1 MADYNSSF
9 NKKLND
15 NGNNLNNINNQNTEK
30 RVLKNNFNFNY
41 SDYQK
46 LKLAEQYNELYSKQF
61 TTNMENEKIVENK
74 KIFNLSLNDLFK
86 NTSVTF
92 SSLLNDLVIYYNQD
106 HKTLNEFILIFTKQQ
121 RLIYLGIIIILFA
134 FSLYGFIC
142 SILFFNSLMR
152 LSSSF
157 YFSSCL

>member
-9 NKKLND
+9 NTKLN
-15 NGNNLNNINNQNTEK
+15 NEINNENNNVNNNNNDNDKQNEK
-30 RVLKNNFNFNY
+30 HVLKNNFNFNY

-86 NTSVTF
+86 NTSVTL
-92 SSLLNDLVIYYNQD
+92 SDLLNDLVIYYNQE
-106 HKTLNEFILIFTKQQ
+106 HKTLNEFILIFSKQQ
-121 RLIYLGIIIILFA
+121 RLIYLGLLFILFA
-134 FSLYGFIC
+134 FSLWLIDI
-142 SILFFNSLMR
+142 SK
-152 LSSSF
+152 
-157 YFSSCL
+157 

>member
-9 NKKLND
+9 DTKLNNMENNNND
-15 NGNNLNNINNQNTEK
+15 NENDKQSEK
-30 RVLKNNFNFNY
+30 NVLKNQFNFNY

-74 KIFNLSLNDLFK
+74 KIFNLSLKDLFK
-86 NTSVTF
+86 NTSVTL
-92 SSLLNDLVIYYNQD
+92 SDLLNDLVIYYNQE

-121 RLIYLGIIIILFA
+121 RLIYLGLLFILFA
-134 FSLYGFIC
+134 FSLWLIDI
-142 SILFFNSLMR
+142 SR
-152 LSSSF
+152 
-157 YFSSCL
+157 

>member
-9 NKKLND
+9 NTKLN
-15 NGNNLNNINNQNTEK
+15 NMENNNNENQNEK
-30 RVLKNNFNFNY
+30 RVLKNQFNFNY

-74 KIFNLSLNDLFK
+74 KIFNLSLKDLFK
-86 NTSVTF
+86 NTSVTL
-92 SSLLNDLVIYYNQD
+92 SDLLNDLVIYYNQE

-121 RLIYLGIIIILFA
+121 RLIYLGFLLILFA
-134 FSLYGFIC
+134 FSLWLIDI
-142 SILFFNSLMR
+142 SR
-152 LSSSF
+152 
-157 YFSSCL
+157 

>member
-9 NKKLND
+9 NTKLN
-15 NGNNLNNINNQNTEK
+15 NMENNNNENQNEK
-30 RVLKNNFNFNY
+30 RVLKNQFNFNY

-74 KIFNLSLNDLFK
+74 KIFNLSLKDLFK
-86 NTSVTF
+86 NTSVTL
-92 SSLLNDLVIYYNQD
+92 SDLLNDLVIYYNQE

-121 RLIYLGIIIILFA
+121 RLIYLGLLLILFA
-134 FSLYGFIC
+134 FSLWLIDI
-142 SILFFNSLMR
+142 SR
-152 LSSSF
+152 
-157 YFSSCL
+157 

>member
-9 NKKLND
+9 NTKLN
-15 NGNNLNNINNQNTEK
+15 NMENNNNENENDKQSEK

-46 LKLAEQYNELYSKQF
+46 LKIAEQYNELYTKQF
-61 TTNMENEKIVENK
+61 TENTENEKIVENK
-74 KIFNLSLNDLFK
+74 KIYNLSLNDLFK
-86 NTSVTF
+86 NTSVTL
-92 SSLLNDLVIYYNQD
+92 SDLLNDLVIYYNQD

-134 FSLYGFIC
+134 FSLWLIDV
-142 SILFFNSLMR
+142 SK
-152 LSSSF
+152 
-157 YFSSCL
+157 

>member
-9 NKKLND
+9 NTKLN
-15 NGNNLNNINNQNTEK
+15 NMENNNNENENDKQSEK
-30 RVLKNNFNFNY
+30 YVLKNKFNFNY

-74 KIFNLSLNDLFK
+74 KIFNLSLKDLFK
-86 NTSVTF
+86 NTSVTL
-92 SSLLNDLVIYYNQD
+92 SDLLNDLVIYYNQE

-121 RLIYLGIIIILFA
+121 RLIYLGLLFILFA
-134 FSLYGFIC
+134 FSLWLIDV
-142 SILFFNSLMR
+142 SR
-152 LSSSF
+152 
-157 YFSSCL
+157 

>member
-46 LKLAEQYNELYSKQF
+46 LKIAEQYNELYTKQF
-61 TTNMENEKIVENK
+61 TENTENEKIVENK
-74 KIFNLSLNDLFK
+74 KIYNLSLNDLFK

-134 FSLYGFIC
+134 FSLWLIDV
-142 SILFFNSLMR
+142 SK
-152 LSSSF
+152 
-157 YFSSCL
+157 

>member
-9 NKKLND
+9 NTKLN
-15 NGNNLNNINNQNTEK
+15 NEINNEINNENNNVNNNDNDNNKHNEK
-30 RVLKNNFNFNY
+30 YVLKNNFNFNY

-86 NTSVTF
+86 NTSVTL
-92 SSLLNDLVIYYNQD
+92 SDLLNDLVIYYNQD

-121 RLIYLGIIIILFA
+121 RLIYLGLILVLFA
-134 FSLYGFIC
+134 FSLWLIDV
-142 SILFFNSLMR
+142 SK
-152 LSSSF
+152 
-157 YFSSCL
+157 

>member
-9 NKKLND
+9 NTKLN
-15 NGNNLNNINNQNTEK
+15 NMENNNNENENDKQSEK
-30 RVLKNNFNFNY
+30 YVLKNKFNFNY

-74 KIFNLSLNDLFK
+74 KIFNLSLKDLFK
-86 NTSVTF
+86 NTSVTL
-92 SSLLNDLVIYYNQD
+92 SDLLNDLVIYYNQE

-121 RLIYLGIIIILFA
+121 RLIYLGLLLILFA
-134 FSLYGFIC
+134 FSLWLIDI
-142 SILFFNSLMR
+142 SR
-152 LSSSF
+152 
-157 YFSSCL
+157 

>member
-15 NGNNLNNINNQNTEK
+15 NGNNINNGNNLNNPNNINNQNTEK

-46 LKLAEQYNELYSKQF
+46 LKIAEQYNELYTKQF
-61 TTNMENEKIVENK
+61 TENTENEKIVENK
-74 KIFNLSLNDLFK
+74 KIYNLSLNDLFK

-134 FSLYGFIC
+134 FSLWLIDV
-142 SILFFNSLMR
+142 SK
-152 LSSSF
+152 
-157 YFSSCL
+157 

>member
-46 LKLAEQYNELYSKQF
+46 Y
-61 TTNMENEKIVENK
+61 
-74 KIFNLSLNDLFK
+74 K
-86 NTSVTF
+86 N
-92 SSLLNDLVIYYNQD
+92 IY
-106 HKTLNEFILIFTKQQ
+106 FI
-121 RLIYLGIIIILFA
+121 IYG
-134 FSLYGFIC
+134 
-142 SILFFNSLMR
+142 
-152 LSSSF
+152 
-157 YFSSCL
+157 